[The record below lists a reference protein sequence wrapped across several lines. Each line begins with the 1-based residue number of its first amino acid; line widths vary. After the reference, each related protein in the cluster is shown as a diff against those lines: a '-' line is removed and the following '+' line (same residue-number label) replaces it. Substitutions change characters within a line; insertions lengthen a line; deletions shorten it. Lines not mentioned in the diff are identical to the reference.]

1 MSSTSLC
8 NHAPLFMELHLLQ
21 GTLFNFYSFDYTPE
35 VATNPA
41 IIMSELQLN
50 YTTKVAEEYQ
60 HLLL

>member
-1 MSSTSLC
+1 
-8 NHAPLFMELHLLQ
+8 MELHLLQ

-60 HLLL
+60 HLFL